1 MKKPKQFEKDYV
13 ITLGLPKE
21 KFLFFN
27 YRDVLMQKY
36 KQKLKAKRYVKQILR
51 RRVTEPSG
59 YDWVVNPRIR
69 RVMLEKGATKFDVP
83 IVFPRKKVN
92 IIKKFEGMFQ

>member
-1 MKKPKQFEKDYV
+1 MSKKINFEEDYV

-36 KQKLKAKRYVKQILR
+36 KQKLKAKRYVKRILR
-51 RRVTEPSG
+51 RRITEPSE

-69 RVMLEKGATKFDVP
+69 KIKLEKGATRFDVP
-83 IVFPRKKVN
+83 VVFPRKRIN
-92 IIKKFEGMFQ
+92 IIKRFEGMFQ